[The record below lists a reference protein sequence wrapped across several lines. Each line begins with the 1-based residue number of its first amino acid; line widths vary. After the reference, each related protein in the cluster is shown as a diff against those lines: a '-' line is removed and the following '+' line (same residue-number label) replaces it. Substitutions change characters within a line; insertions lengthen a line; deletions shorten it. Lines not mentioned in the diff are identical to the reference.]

1 MRICLV
7 SHSFY
12 PATCY
17 GGPIFSTYELCKIL
31 AKLGFMVYVS
41 TTNANCNKSLK
52 VKVNK
57 FIKLEDNFFVKYY
70 KEQITYY
77 LSISLILNLY
87 KDIKKSDVIYI
98 NIFFIIQFHL
108 LFFLGFLINE

>member
-1 MRICLV
+1 M
-7 SHSFY
+7 
-12 PATCY
+12 
-17 GGPIFSTYELCKIL
+17 
-31 AKLGFMVYVS
+31 S
-41 TTNANCNKSLK
+41 TTNANCNKSLN

-70 KEQITYY
+70 KEQLTYY

-98 NIFFIIQFHL
+98 QYIFIIQFHL
-108 LFFLGFLINE
+108 LFFFSWIFNKQLLYVLEQVCLLGD

>member
-17 GGPIFSTYELCKIL
+17 GGPIFSTYELCKKL
-31 AKLGFMVYVS
+31 AKLGFKVYVS

-98 NIFFIIQFHL
+98 QYIFHYTVPL
-108 LFFLGFLINE
+108 ALFFLDF